1 MRWRNDMADKK
12 HNVYKNLALISQLG
26 INVMVPTFLCLFIG
40 IWIGKFIGTW
50 VVIPLLFLGM
60 AAGMR
65 NCYLMAKKASGAS
78 AASKPGSNPETG
90 RDVNDRHNKKD
101 H

>member
-1 MRWRNDMADKK
+1 M
-12 HNVYKNLALISQLG
+12 YKRQVLITQLG

-65 NCYLMAKKASGAS
+65 NCYLMAKRASDDS
-78 AASKPGSNPETG
+78 SHTTTGSE
-90 RDVNDRHNKKD
+90 DDDRHNKKD

>member
-1 MRWRNDMADKK
+1 MSGKRSI
-12 HNVYKNLALISQLG
+12 YKNLALITQLG
-26 INVMVPTFLCLFIG
+26 LNVMVPTFLCLFIG

-65 NCYLMAKKASGAS
+65 NCYMMAKNASQDGADADKS
-78 AASKPGSNPETG
+78 GKEV
-90 RDVNDRHNKKD
+90 RDDGQHKED

>member
-1 MRWRNDMADKK
+1 MADKK
-12 HNVYKNLALISQLG
+12 HNAYKNLALISQLG

-65 NCYLMAKKASGAS
+65 NCYLMAKKASKDPQTRRNPSDAVT
-78 AASKPGSNPETG
+78 GSNE
-90 RDVNDRHNKKD
+90 DDRHNEKD

>member
-1 MRWRNDMADKK
+1 MRWRNGMADKK
-12 HNVYKNLALISQLG
+12 HNAYKNLALISQLG

-78 AASKPGSNPETG
+78 TALKPDSNPETG

>member
-1 MRWRNDMADKK
+1 MADKK
-12 HNVYKNLALISQLG
+12 HNAYKNLALISQLG

-50 VVIPLLFLGM
+50 VVIPLLLLGM

-65 NCYLMAKKASGAS
+65 NCYLMAKKASGTS
-78 AASKPGSNPETG
+78 SSKKSEGATTTIGSDE
-90 RDVNDRHNKKD
+90 NDRYNKKD

>member
-1 MRWRNDMADKK
+1 MADKK
-12 HNVYKNLALISQLG
+12 HNAYKNLALISQLG

-65 NCYLMAKKASGAS
+65 NCYLMAKKASGTS
-78 AASKPGSNPETG
+78 SSSKKSGDAVTGSDE
-90 RDVNDRHNKKD
+90 NDRHNKED

>member
-1 MRWRNDMADKK
+1 MAKK
-12 HNVYKNLALISQLG
+12 HNAYKNIVLITQWG

-65 NCYLMAKKASGAS
+65 NCYLMAKRASDDS
-78 AASKPGSNPETG
+78 SHTTTGSE
-90 RDVNDRHNKKD
+90 DDDRHNKKD

>member
-1 MRWRNDMADKK
+1 MAKK
-12 HNVYKNLALISQLG
+12 HNAYKNLALITQLG

-50 VVIPLLFLGM
+50 VVIPLLVLGM

-65 NCYLMAKKASGAS
+65 NCYLMAKRASDDTHSAS
-78 AASKPGSNPETG
+78 SDADSSHTTTGSEG
-90 RDVNDRHNKKD
+90 YDRHNKKD

>member
-1 MRWRNDMADKK
+1 MADKK
-12 HNVYKNLALISQLG
+12 HNAYKNLALISQLG

-78 AASKPGSNPETG
+78 SSHKKLVDDGTGSE
-90 RDVNDRHNKKD
+90 NDRHNEKD

>member
-1 MRWRNDMADKK
+1 MADKK

-65 NCYLMAKKASGAS
+65 NCYLMAKKASKDLP
-78 AASKPGSNPETG
+78 SKKSQDAVTGSNE
-90 RDVNDRHNKKD
+90 DDRHDKKD

>member
-1 MRWRNDMADKK
+1 MAKK
-12 HNVYKNLALISQLG
+12 HNAYKNIVLISQLG

-65 NCYLMAKKASGAS
+65 NCYLMAKRASDDS
-78 AASKPGSNPETG
+78 SHTTTGSE
-90 RDVNDRHNKKD
+90 DDDRHNKKD

>member
-1 MRWRNDMADKK
+1 MADKK

-60 AAGMR
+60 NEFHNTLLHLFVR
-65 NCYLMAKKASGAS
+65 
-78 AASKPGSNPETG
+78 P
-90 RDVNDRHNKKD
+90 RHLKYRKNIKTLN
-101 H
+101 HL